1 MLCQNCQ
8 KENPESAKVCV
19 HCGKPLHDTPPAFHP
34 PKEEE
39 DVVLKMEKQ
48 PSAAPRPN
56 HSKTPMIVA
65 IVLGGLIVL
74 GIGFAVL
81 FGLQFSQ
88 QMDQKDDQ
96 IQDLMEENDQAWE
109 SLQEEREAR
118 QDAEEKAQEDDL
130 WDQEDPWEDSVP
142 FDPGTYVANY
152 NMVLRKG
159 PDYDADRVG
168 SLKKDESVVIQSVQE
183 GASQS
188 YWGKTSS
195 GSFVCIQDPDYTYL
209 RKSD

>member
-1 MLCQNCQ
+1 ML
-8 KENPESAKVCV
+8 
-19 HCGKPLHDTPPAFHP
+19 
-34 PKEEE
+34 
-39 DVVLKMEKQ
+39 
-48 PSAAPRPN
+48 
-56 HSKTPMIVA
+56 
-65 IVLGGLIVL
+65 
-74 GIGFAVL
+74 
-81 FGLQFSQ
+81 
-88 QMDQKDDQ
+88 
-96 IQDLMEENDQAWE
+96 EENDQAWE

-142 FDPGTYVANY
+142 FEPGTYVANY
-152 NMVLRKG
+152 NMVLREG
-159 PDYDADRVG
+159 PDYDANRVG
-168 SLKKDESVVIQSVQE
+168 SLNKDQSVVIQSVQE

>member
-1 MLCQNCQ
+1 
-8 KENPESAKVCV
+8 
-19 HCGKPLHDTPPAFHP
+19 
-34 PKEEE
+34 
-39 DVVLKMEKQ
+39 MEKQ
-48 PSAAPRPN
+48 PSPRPKP
-56 HSKTPMIVA
+56 SKTPMIVA

-74 GIGFAVL
+74 GLGFAVL

-96 IQDLMEENDQAWE
+96 IQDLLEENDQAWE

-142 FDPGTYVANY
+142 FEPGTYVAKY
-152 NMVLRKG
+152 NMVLREG
-159 PDYDADRVG
+159 PDYDANRVG
-168 SLKKDESVVIQSVQE
+168 SLNKDQSVVIQSVQE